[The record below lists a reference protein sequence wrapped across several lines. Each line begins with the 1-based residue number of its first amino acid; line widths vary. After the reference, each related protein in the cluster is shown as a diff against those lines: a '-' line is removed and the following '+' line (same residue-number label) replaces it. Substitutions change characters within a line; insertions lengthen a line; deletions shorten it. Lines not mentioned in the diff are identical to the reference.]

1 MSENEQD
8 HTGYEDPDDA
18 PQADSTRFYKCE
30 ACEHLHVM
38 LMSEEDRCYATA
50 VISREMLLGM
60 LAAVDGEPPP
70 GDHSHSEH
78 RH

>member
-1 MSENEQD
+1 MA
-8 HTGYEDPDDA
+8 YPDPDDA
-18 PQADSTRFYKCE
+18 PQADSTRFYKCD

-38 LMSEEDRCYATA
+38 LMDEEDHCHATA

-60 LAAVDGEPPP
+60 LAAVDGLLPP
-70 GDHSHSEH
+70 DHENHNEH